1 MVHPWQV
8 KQVKQVRRIPAL
20 VGAGL
25 VLAVV
30 LGATNYG
37 AVNYSGVAGHR
48 TAPRHLT
55 GTPARAHWPGSF
67 AGVRG
72 H

>member
-1 MVHPWQV
+1 M
-8 KQVKQVRRIPAL
+8 
-20 VGAGL
+20 
-25 VLAVV
+25 LAVV
-30 LGATNYG
+30 LGAANYG

-48 TAPRHLT
+48 APPRNVI
-55 GTPARAHWPGSF
+55 GTPARPHWPGSF